1 MKDDMR
7 ARISWWSDRLAGGDQ
22 AGVAATIYG
31 MVDDLTALR
40 DGMSPVAWD
49 EAILALRASELLP
62 ILLEDPFTRWSY
74 HRPRGFP
81 GDAGLIDFIYGQG
94 AFAGHVRNASSTGQ
108 WIYAANQTR
117 PACKAV
123 RYRKQIASEFL
134 REVMAT
140 SGSPSALAIAA
151 GHLREVE
158 TEAAQAA
165 GFTGR
170 IVALDQDPVA
180 LDNIAARLPYVERRR
195 QSVRDILMGRLDG
208 EHFDATYSLGLYDYL
223 SDAAAERL
231 LTKQVELVRPGG
243 RVLICN
249 FAPDAADRGYMEAF
263 MDWKLIYRD
272 EQDMEMLAFRAHSGC
287 ATRVYRE
294 PSAQVVFLELVKEA

>member
-1 MKDDMR
+1 MKDEMHGQIRDWCW
-7 ARISWWSDRLAGGDQ
+7 RIVGGDQ
-22 AGVAATIYG
+22 TEVTTTINAL
-31 MVDDLTALR
+31 VDALSSVR
-40 DGMSPVAWD
+40 DTLAPPAWE
-49 EAILALRASELLP
+49 EAIRALRASELLP
-62 ILLEDPFTRWSY
+62 VLLLDPFTRWSY
-74 HRPRGFP
+74 RRPRGFP
-81 GDAGLIDFIYGQG
+81 GDAGLIDFIYAQG
-94 AFAGHVRNASSTGQ
+94 AFAEHLSEATDTGR

-140 SGSPSALAIAA
+140 AAQPSVLGIAA

-158 TEAAQAA
+158 TEAALGP
-165 GFTGR
+165 GFLGR

-180 LDNIAARLPYVERRR
+180 LGHISNRLPNIECL
-195 QSVRDILMGRLDG
+195 QMSVREILTGRLDG
-208 EHFDATYSLGLYDYL
+208 EVFDATWSLGLYDYL

-231 LTKQVELVRPGG
+231 LAKQLQLVRPGG

-272 EQDMEMLAFRAHSGC
+272 EQDMECLAFRVQSGC
-287 ATRVYRE
+287 ATRIYRE
-294 PSAQVVFLELVKEA
+294 PSGQVVFLEMVRD